1 MGLRPGKL
9 KATFIAK
16 SKPGRIA
23 LKIYYQLHLVLC
35 EIIQWCWVMRLEYVI
50 KMQIFYREMTQGNN
64 VVKFNE
70 AK

>member
-9 KATFIAK
+9 KATFIGK

-23 LKIYYQLHLVLC
+23 LKILVLC
-35 EIIQWCWVMRLEYVI
+35 EIIQWCWVMRSEYVI

-70 AK
+70 VK